1 MIIKCTF
8 DFKEDQFLKII
19 KKYIGGLDMN
29 NVDTVSTDVLIIG
42 GGPSGLATAI
52 HLANTFKQ
60 KGQSHRILLI
70 EKGSSIGSHIL
81 SGAVIKPEAFNELLP
96 EVELSE
102 IPFNA
107 KVTKDSTVFLSENG
121 HITLPFHIP
130 YMNNIGNYTASL
142 GQICKYLAVKAQ
154 EKGVEIYTG
163 FAVDEILYK
172 DGKVIGAKTKDT
184 GIDHHGNQLENFQ
197 AGTRVE
203 AKITIFAEGTRGSL
217 TKMLIKKFNLDKDKN
232 VQIYS
237 LGCKELWSVPQ
248 GNIEA
253 GQIYHTMGYPLNND
267 EFGGGFIYGLND
279 NKVAV
284 GLVVGLDY
292 KDPSFDVHDAMQ
304 VWKTTSFV
312 SKILKGGKLMEY
324 GAKTLPEG
332 GYYSIPKLYVDNALI
347 VGDSAGLVVMP
358 ALKGIHLAIK
368 SGMLAAQTAANALSI
383 NDTSEK
389 NLQQYETLLNNSWI
403 RKEMYPVRN
412 FRQGF
417 ANGLV
422 AGGFQFGTQLITRGA
437 GFFGRLRTHPDYQTT
452 QKLGEYKK
460 KPFKERF
467 KGKLEFDKVLTF
479 DKATDIYHSGVYHD
493 EQQVVHLHIKDQEI
507 FNAVNIEQYGA
518 PEQFFCSSEVYE
530 LHINKDGKK
539 ELRIHAE
546 NCMHCKTCDIKSP
559 GDGITWMVPNG
570 GNGPDFQNM

>member
-1 MIIKCTF
+1 MS
-8 DFKEDQFLKII
+8 
-19 KKYIGGLDMN
+19 YN
-29 NVDTVSTDVLIIG
+29 DTISTDVLIIG
-42 GGPSGLATAI
+42 GGPSGLSASI
-52 HLANTFKQ
+52 HLADILKL
-60 KGQSHRILLI
+60 KGQSKRILLI
-70 EKGSSIGSHIL
+70 EKGRSIGSHII
-81 SGAVIKPEAFNELLP
+81 SGAVIKPSVFKELLP
-96 EVELSE
+96 DVDFSE

-107 KVTKDSTVFLSENG
+107 RVTRDSTILLSEKG
-121 HITLPFHIP
+121 AVVLPFHLP
-130 YMNNIGNYTASL
+130 YMSNAGNFTASL
-142 GQICKYLAVKAQ
+142 GQICRYLAVKAG

-184 GIDHHGNQLENFQ
+184 GLDHHGNQLENFQ
-197 AGTRVE
+197 AGSRIE

-217 TKMLIKKFNLDKDKN
+217 TKMLIEKFNLNKDRN
-232 VQIYS
+232 EQVYS
-237 LGCKELWSVPQ
+237 LGVKELWSVLP

-253 GQIYHTMGYPLNND
+253 GQIYHTMGYPLDND

-292 KDPSFDVHDAMQ
+292 EDPTFDVHDVFQ
-304 VWKTTSFV
+304 IWKTSSFV
-312 SKILKGGKLMEY
+312 SRILKGGKLVEY

-332 GYYSIPKLYVDNALI
+332 GHYAVPKLFVDNALI
-347 VGDSAGLVVMP
+347 VGDSAGLVAMP
-358 ALKGIHLAIK
+358 ALKGIHLAIR
-368 SGMLAAQTAANALSI
+368 SGMLAAQATADALSK

-389 NLQQYETLLNNSWI
+389 SLQQYETLLNNSAI
-403 RKEMYPVRN
+403 HKELHAVRN

-417 ANGLV
+417 AKGLII
-422 AGGFQFGTQLITRGA
+422 GGLHFGTQLITGGA
-437 GFFGRLRTHPDYQTT
+437 GFFGRLRSHADSQTT
-452 QKLGEYKK
+452 LKMSELKK

-479 DKATDIYHSGVYHD
+479 DKSTDVYHSGVYHD
-493 EQQVVHLHIKDQEI
+493 EQQVVHLHINDTEN
-507 FNAVNIEQYGA
+507 FNAVNIEEYGA

-530 LHINKDGKK
+530 LHTDKAGKK

-559 GDGITWMVPNG
+559 GKGITWIVPNG

>member
-1 MIIKCTF
+1 MS
-8 DFKEDQFLKII
+8 
-19 KKYIGGLDMN
+19 
-29 NVDTVSTDVLIIG
+29 NVDNVSTDVLIIG
-42 GGPSGLATAI
+42 GGPSGLAAAI
-52 HLANTFKQ
+52 HLADTFKQ
-60 KGQSHRILLI
+60 NGQNQRILLI

-81 SGAVIKPEAFNELLP
+81 SGAVIKPGVFKELLP
-96 EVELSE
+96 DVELSE

-107 KVTKDSTVFLSENG
+107 KVIKDSTILLSENG
-121 HITLPFHIP
+121 AFTLPFHVP

-142 GQICKYLAVKAQ
+142 GQICKYLAAKAQ

-184 GIDHHGNQLENFQ
+184 GLDHHGNQLDNFQ

-203 AKITIFAEGTRGSL
+203 ARLTIFAEGTRGSL
-217 TKMLIKKFNLDKDKN
+217 TKMLIKKFDLDKGRN
-232 VQIYS
+232 EQIYS
-237 LGCKELWSVPQ
+237 LGCKEIWTVPP

-253 GQIYHTMGYPLNND
+253 GQVYHTMGYPLNND

-279 NKVAV
+279 NRVAV

-312 SKILKGGKLMEY
+312 SRILKGGKLLEY

-332 GYYSIPKLYVDNALI
+332 GYYAIPQLYTHNALI
-347 VGDSAGLVVMP
+347 VGDSAGLVTMP
-358 ALKGIHLAIK
+358 ALKGVHLAIT
-368 SGMLAAQTAANALSI
+368 SGMLAAKTAARALRN

-389 NLQQYETLLNNSWI
+389 SLQQYETLVNNSI
-403 RKEMYPVRN
+403 IYKYMYPVRN

-417 ANGLV
+417 ASGLML
-422 AGGFQFGTQLITRGA
+422 GGIHFGTQLVSGGA
-437 GFFGRLRTHPDYQTT
+437 GFFGRLRTHPDYQAT
-452 QKLGEYKK
+452 QKVSEYRG

-467 KGKLEFDKVLTF
+467 NGKLEFDKVLTF

-493 EQQVVHLHIKDQEI
+493 EQQVVHLHINNPEK
-507 FNAVNIEQYGA
+507 FTTVNIDQYGA
-518 PEQFFCSSEVYE
+518 PEQFYCSSEVYE
-530 LHINKDGKK
+530 LHTNKNGQK

-559 GDGITWMVPNG
+559 GEGITWVVPNG

>member
-1 MIIKCTF
+1 
-8 DFKEDQFLKII
+8 
-19 KKYIGGLDMN
+19 MN
-29 NVDTVSTDVLIIG
+29 IVDKVSTDVLIIG

-52 HLANTFKQ
+52 HLADTFKQ
-60 KGQSHRILLI
+60 SGQSNRILLI

-81 SGAVIKPEAFNELLP
+81 SGAVIKPAVFKELLP
-96 EVELSE
+96 AVEFSE
-102 IPFNA
+102 FPFNA
-107 KVTKDSTVFLSENG
+107 KVLKDSTILLGENG
-121 HITLPFHIP
+121 HIALPFHIP
-130 YMNNIGNYTASL
+130 YMNNIGCYTGSL

-184 GIDHHGNQLENFQ
+184 GLDHHGNHLENFQ
-197 AGTRVE
+197 AGTQIE
-203 AKITIFAEGTRGSL
+203 AKITIFAEGTRGPL
-217 TKMLIKKFNLDKDKN
+217 AKMLINKFNLTKGRN
-232 VQIYS
+232 EQVYS

-253 GQIYHTMGYPLNND
+253 GQIYHTMGYPLSND

-279 NKVAV
+279 NKVAI
-284 GLVVGLDY
+284 GIVVGLDY

-312 SKILKGGKLMEY
+312 SGILKGGKLLEY

-332 GYYSIPKLYVDNALI
+332 GHYAIPRLYVDNALI

-368 SGMLAAQTAANALSI
+368 SGMLAAETAANALLN
-383 NDTSEK
+383 NDTSENSLK
-389 NLQQYETLLNNSWI
+389 QYEELIKNSLI
-403 RKEMYPVRN
+403 HKEMYPVRN

-417 ANGLV
+417 AKGLII
-422 AGGFQFGTQLITRGA
+422 GGFLFGTQLVTGGA
-437 GFFGRLRTHPDYQTT
+437 GFFGRLRSHPDYLATL
-452 QKLGEYKK
+452 KLSEFKK

-479 DKATDIYHSGVYHD
+479 DKATDVYYSGVHHD
-493 EQQVVHLHIKDQEI
+493 EQQVVHLHINDEEK
-507 FNAVNIEQYGA
+507 FKAVNIDQYGA
-518 PEQFFCSSEVYE
+518 PEQFYCSSEVYE
-530 LHINKDGKK
+530 LHTNKAGQK
-539 ELRIHAE
+539 EIRIHAE
-546 NCMHCKTCDIKSP
+546 NCMHCRTCDIKSP
-559 GDGITWMVPNG
+559 GLGITWVVPNG
-570 GNGPDFQNM
+570 GNGPEFQNM

>member
-1 MIIKCTF
+1 MSQI
-8 DFKEDQFLKII
+8 
-19 KKYIGGLDMN
+19 
-29 NVDTVSTDVLIIG
+29 DTVSTDVLIIG
-42 GGPSGLATAI
+42 GGPSGLAASI
-52 HLANTFKQ
+52 HLADILKKN
-60 KGQSHRILLI
+60 GQNKRILLV
-70 EKGSSIGSHIL
+70 EKGRAIGSHIL
-81 SGAVIKPEAFNELLP
+81 SGAVIKPAVFKELLP
-96 EVELSE
+96 DVDFSE

-107 KVTKDSTVFLSENG
+107 KVAKDSTVLLLSEKRSL
-121 HITLPFHIP
+121 ILPFHVP
-130 YMNNIGNYTASL
+130 YMSNAGNYTASL
-142 GQICKYLAVKAQ
+142 GQICRYLAVKAA

-203 AKITIFAEGTRGSL
+203 AKLTIFAEGTRGSL
-217 TKMLIKKFNLDKDKN
+217 AKMLIKKFNLSDGRN
-232 VQIYS
+232 EQVYS
-237 LGCKELWSVPQ
+237 LGCKEVWSVPD

-253 GQIYHTMGYPLNND
+253 GQIFHTMGYPLDND
-267 EFGGGFIYGLND
+267 EFGGGFIYGLNE

-292 KDPSFDVHDAMQ
+292 QDPTFDVHDAFQ
-304 VWKTTSFV
+304 IWKTTPFV
-312 SKILKGGKLMEY
+312 SRILKGGKMVEY

-332 GYYSIPKLYVDNALI
+332 GLYAIPKLYVDNALI
-347 VGDSAGLVVMP
+347 VGDSAGLVTMP
-358 ALKGIHLAIK
+358 ALKGIHLAIR
-368 SGMLAAQTAANALSI
+368 SGMLAAQTAADALTK
-383 NDTSEK
+383 NDTSERS
-389 NLQQYETLLNNSWI
+389 LQQYETLVDNSSI
-403 RKEMYPVRN
+403 YKEMYPVRN

-417 ANGLV
+417 AKGLIM
-422 AGGFQFGTQLITRGA
+422 GGLLFGTQLITGGA
-437 GFFGRLRTHPDYQTT
+437 GLLGRMKSHADYLTT
-452 QKLGEYKK
+452 LKLSELKK

-479 DKATDIYHSGVYHD
+479 DKSTDVYHSGVYHD
-493 EQQVVHLHIKDQEI
+493 EQQVVHLHINNKEQ

-530 LHINKDGKK
+530 LHTSKTGQK

-559 GDGITWMVPNG
+559 GDGITWVVPNG

>member
-1 MIIKCTF
+1 
-8 DFKEDQFLKII
+8 
-19 KKYIGGLDMN
+19 MN

-42 GGPSGLATAI
+42 GGPSGLAAAI
-52 HLANTFKQ
+52 HLADTFKQ
-60 KGQSHRILLI
+60 KGQNHRILLI
-70 EKGSSIGSHIL
+70 EKGSSIGAHIL
-81 SGAVIKPEAFNELLP
+81 SGAVIKPEVFKELLP
-96 EVELSE
+96 EVEFSE
-102 IPFNA
+102 IPFSA
-107 KVTKDSTVFLSENG
+107 KVVKDSTILLSENS

-142 GQICKYLAVKAQ
+142 GQLCKYLASKAE
-154 EKGVEIYTG
+154 EKGVEIYTS

-217 TKMLIKKFNLDKDKN
+217 TKMLIKKYNLDKDKN
-232 VQIYS
+232 EQIYS

-248 GNIEA
+248 GNIEP
-253 GQIYHTMGYPLNND
+253 GEVYHTMGYPLNND
-267 EFGGGFIYGLND
+267 EFGGGFIYGLKD
-279 NKVAV
+279 NKVAI
-284 GLVVGLDY
+284 GIVVGLDY

-304 VWKTTSFV
+304 AWKTTGFV
-312 SKILKGGKLMEY
+312 SKILKGGKLVEY

-358 ALKGIHLAIK
+358 ALKGVHLAIK
-368 SGMLAAQTAANALSI
+368 SGMLAAQTASNALLN

-389 NLQQYETLLNNSWI
+389 SLQQYETLLNNSSI

-417 ANGLV
+417 ANGLI
-422 AGGFQFGTQLITRGA
+422 AGGFNFGTQLITGGA
-437 GFFGRLRTHPDYQTT
+437 GFFGRLKTHPDSQTT
-452 QKLGEYKK
+452 QKLSEYKG

-493 EQQVVHLHIKDQEI
+493 EQQVVHLHINNPENY
-507 FNAVNIEQYGA
+507 NAVNIEQYGA
-518 PEQFFCSSEVYE
+518 PEQFYCSSEVYE
-530 LHINKDGKK
+530 LHVNKDGHK

-546 NCMHCKTCDIKSP
+546 NCMHCRTCDIKAP
-559 GDGITWMVPNG
+559 GEGITWVVPNG

>member
-1 MIIKCTF
+1 M
-8 DFKEDQFLKII
+8 
-19 KKYIGGLDMN
+19 GSN
-29 NVDTVSTDVLIIG
+29 DTVSTDVLIIG

-52 HLANTFKQ
+52 HLADTLKQ
-60 KGQSHRILLI
+60 KGESRRILLI
-70 EKGSSIGSHIL
+70 EKGSSIGAHIL
-81 SGAVIKPEAFNELLP
+81 SGAVIKPAVFKELLP

-107 KVTKDSTVFLSENG
+107 KVTKDSTILLSENG

-130 YMNNIGNYTASL
+130 YMNNMGNYTASL
-142 GQICKYLAVKAQ
+142 GQICKYLAVKAE

-163 FAVDEILYK
+163 FAVDEILYQ

-184 GIDHHGNQLENFQ
+184 GLDHHGNQLENFQ

-217 TKMLIKKFNLDKDKN
+217 AKMLIEKFNLDKDSN
-232 VQIYS
+232 TQIYS
-237 LGCKELWSVPQ
+237 LGCKEIWSVPQ
-248 GNIEA
+248 GNIAA

-304 VWKTTSFV
+304 VWKTTGFV
-312 SKILKGGKLMEY
+312 SKILKGSKLVEY

-332 GYYSIPKLYVDNALI
+332 GYYAIPKLYVNNALI
-347 VGDSAGLVVMP
+347 VGDSAGLVTMP
-358 ALKGIHLAIK
+358 ALKGVHLAIK
-368 SGMLAAQTAANALSI
+368 SGMLAAQTAANALLN

-389 NLQQYETLLNNSWI
+389 SLQQYETLINNSLI
-403 RKEMYPVRN
+403 YKDMYPVRN

-417 ANGLV
+417 ANGLI
-422 AGGFQFGTQLITRGA
+422 AGGFQFGTQLITGGA
-437 GFFGRLRTHPDYQTT
+437 GFFGRLRSHPDYQTT
-452 QKLGEYKK
+452 QKLSDYKK

-493 EQQVVHLHIKDQEI
+493 EQQVVHLHIKDQEK

-559 GDGITWMVPNG
+559 GDGITWVVPNG